1 MSDEDQPT
9 TPPRV
14 PSDGAYAPQ
23 APDPSADL
31 LDTELTCPEC
41 DYNLT
46 GAPGDRC
53 PWCGWR
59 IDVDELVASVAA
71 RRSGLRW
78 GVAAAALCVGVGS
91 FVVLGAQLAHGH
103 GLSWRDGLAVMAVLV
118 AAVGHLSLAVMVA
131 LSRRQWPMHAHES
144 ATVLRFVG
152 WLSIVSGVVAATSLL
167 SEAPTPRIVRGV
179 VVNGVLEFAMTGF
192 FYALPG
198 IMLLVLRLVSFRHAG
213 EKLLS
218 RFAGLRSRESA
229 AGIGAPFFIEVE
241 GRYTADQ
248 LSQTWTEDA
257 RPTAPNVEEI
267 ISRTW
272 ETESSLAVQSGRN
285 LYNSR
290 LARLVRAEASAPRP
304 CSLLGRT
311 VHLRLGDTCY
321 RDFLGTN
328 VFNAAKVARINP
340 AFLADA
346 VGTSSI
352 VLTSDGFL
360 VLGRRS
366 DRVTLH
372 AGYLHTFGGMLEAA
386 DRRADG
392 YDVFGGVRREVIE
405 ELGVGESEIGS
416 VVLTGL
422 ARDRAIRQPE
432 ILFDLGLT
440 LTRAELSARFHPGLS
455 DGEHTAIEFL
465 PDDPEAIVRFLM
477 RTLRIAPVA
486 QAGLLLH
493 GRHNWGR
500 DWYEQTCY
508 LLYGGAPS
516 APARS

>member
-1 MSDEDQPT
+1 MRRSDL
-9 TPPRV
+9 R
-14 PSDGAYAPQ
+14 AP
-23 APDPSADL
+23 A
-31 LDTELTCPEC
+31 
-41 DYNLT
+41 
-46 GAPGDRC
+46 
-53 PWCGWR
+53 
-59 IDVDELVASVAA
+59 LVAST
-71 RRSGLRW
+71 LPPW
-78 GVAAAALCVGVGS
+78 
-91 FVVLGAQLAHGH
+91 
-103 GLSWRDGLAVMAVLV
+103 
-118 AAVGHLSLAVMVA
+118 
-131 LSRRQWPMHAHES
+131 SR
-144 ATVLRFVG
+144 
-152 WLSIVSGVVAATSLL
+152 
-167 SEAPTPRIVRGV
+167 
-179 VVNGVLEFAMTGF
+179 
-192 FYALPG
+192 
-198 IMLLVLRLVSFRHAG
+198 
-213 EKLLS
+213 
-218 RFAGLRSRESA
+218 
-229 AGIGAPFFIEVE
+229 APFFIEVE

-290 LARLVRAEASAPRP
+290 LARLVRADASTTG
-304 CSLLGRT
+304 L
-311 VHLRLGDTCY
+311 HLRLGDTCY

-328 VFNAAKVARINP
+328 VFNAPEVARLNP

-366 DRVTLH
+366 DRVALH

-392 YDVFGGVRREVIE
+392 YDLFGGVRREVME
-405 ELGVGESEIGS
+405 ELGVGESEIGG

-432 ILFDLGLT
+432 ILFDLCLS

-477 RTLRIAPVA
+477 RTSRIAPVA

-493 GRHNWGR
+493 GRHHWSA
-500 DWYEQTCY
+500 DWYEQSCY
-508 LLYGGAPS
+508 LLYGGMPS
-516 APARS
+516 APANS

>member
-9 TPPRV
+9 TTPRE
-14 PSDGAYAPQ
+14 PTDGTSAPQ
-23 APDPSADL
+23 MPDPSVDL

-71 RRSGLRW
+71 RRSQLRW
-78 GVAAAALCVGVGS
+78 GVAATALCVGVGS
-91 FVVLGAQLAHGH
+91 FVVLGAQLVHGH

-118 AAVGHLSLAVMVA
+118 AAVGHLSLAGMVVR
-131 LSRRQWPMHAHES
+131 SRRHWPMRVDES
-144 ATVLRFVG
+144 ATVLRFAG

-167 SEAPTPRIVRGV
+167 SAAPTPRIVRGV
-179 VVNGVLEFAMTGF
+179 AVNGVLEFAMTGF

-198 IMLLVLRLVSFRHAG
+198 TMLLVLRLVSFRHAG
-213 EKLLS
+213 EKFLS
-218 RFAGLRSRESA
+218 RFAGLRSRESV
-229 AGIGAPFFIEVE
+229 AGIGAPFFIEIE
-241 GRYTADQ
+241 GRYTSDQ
-248 LSQTWTEDA
+248 LSQTWTEDV
-257 RPTAPNVEEI
+257 RPTAPNIEEMI
-267 ISRTW
+267 ARTW
-272 ETESSLAVQSGRN
+272 EAETNLAVQSGRN
-285 LYNSR
+285 LYNGR
-290 LARLVRAEASAPRP
+290 LARLVGAEASATGL
-304 CSLLGRT
+304 S
-311 VHLRLGDTCY
+311 LRLGDTCY

-328 VFNAAKVARINP
+328 LFNAAKVARINP

-360 VLGRRS
+360 ALGRRS
-366 DRVTLH
+366 DRVAFH
-372 AGYLHTFGGMLEAA
+372 AGFLHTFGGMLEAA

-392 YDVFGGVRREVIE
+392 YDIFGGVKREVME

-422 ARDRAIRQPE
+422 ARDVAIRQPE
-432 ILFDLGLT
+432 MLFDLGLT

-465 PDDPEAIVRFLM
+465 SDDPEAVVRFLV
-477 RTLRIAPVA
+477 RTSRIAPVA
-486 QAGLLLH
+486 QAGVLLH
-493 GRHNWGR
+493 GKHHWGA
-500 DWYEQTCY
+500 DWYEQSCY
-508 LLYGGAPS
+508 LLYGGVPS
-516 APARS
+516 APAGS